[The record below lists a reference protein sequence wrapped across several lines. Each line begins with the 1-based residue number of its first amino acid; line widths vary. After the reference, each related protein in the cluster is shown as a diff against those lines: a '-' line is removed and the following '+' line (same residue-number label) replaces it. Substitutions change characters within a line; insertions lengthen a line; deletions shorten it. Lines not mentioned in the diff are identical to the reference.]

1 MLGIKQQITLVICS
15 ITMKMRKMRKKRE
28 KDVLGCAE
36 QPLWQKILRTT
47 AIYLIKTLNI
57 LFTLFV
63 FFVFI
68 AVLIEIK
75 KSFVQW
81 YALLIIGYIF
91 ITMCLFEIYSTK
103 KTYTETIEILF
114 VLSYLITYC
123 VVLRYN

>member
-1 MLGIKQQITLVICS
+1 
-15 ITMKMRKMRKKRE
+15 MKMRKMRKRRE

-63 FFVFI
+63 VFVFVFVFI

-75 KSFVQW
+75 K
-81 YALLIIGYIF
+81 AL
-91 ITMCLFEIYSTK
+91 
-103 KTYTETIEILF
+103 
-114 VLSYLITYC
+114 
-123 VVLRYN
+123 YNGMLC